1 MVETPHVTIV
11 KKTLEKEIE
20 SSPYKKTRT
29 LIKEGESF
37 LTIEIQSDD
46 MRAVRGTFNSSMNWL
61 ITALESLSLNS
72 L

>member
-1 MVETPHVTIV
+1 MVETPHVTIL

-29 LIKEGESF
+29 CIKEGEP

-46 MRAVRGTFNSSMNWL
+46 MRAVRGTFNSLMNWL
-61 ITALESLSLNS
+61 ITALESLSLDT
-72 L
+72 

>member
-1 MVETPHVTIV
+1 MVETSHVTIL

-29 LIKEGESF
+29 RIKKGEP

-46 MRAVRGTFNSSMNWL
+46 MRAVRGTFNSLMNWL
-61 ITALESLSLNS
+61 ITALESLSLDT
-72 L
+72 